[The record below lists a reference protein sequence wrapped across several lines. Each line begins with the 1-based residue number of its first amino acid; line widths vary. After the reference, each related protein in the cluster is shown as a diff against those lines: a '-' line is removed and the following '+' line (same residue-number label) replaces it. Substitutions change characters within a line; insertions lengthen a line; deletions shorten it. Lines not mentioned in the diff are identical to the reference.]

1 MAAKSKSQIA
11 RERQMREQGGFDITC
26 TIGRVEFGADEDS
39 PYLAAMRIIAEH
51 TEGGA
56 EGHFEFPNE
65 VGDTMHI
72 TVERELYVDPDVAAQ
87 ELGRTMRDPR
97 P

>member
-1 MAAKSKSQIA
+1 
-11 RERQMREQGGFDITC
+11 
-26 TIGRVEFGADEDS
+26 
-39 PYLAAMRIIAEH
+39 
-51 TEGGA
+51 
-56 EGHFEFPNE
+56 
-65 VGDTMHI
+65 MHI